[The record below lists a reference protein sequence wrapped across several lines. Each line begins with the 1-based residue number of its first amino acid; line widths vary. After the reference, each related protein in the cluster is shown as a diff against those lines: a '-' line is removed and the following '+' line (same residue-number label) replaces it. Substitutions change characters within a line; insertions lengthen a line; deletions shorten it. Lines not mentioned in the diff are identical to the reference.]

1 MGASSSPALRVVGD
15 ERGKGVEAVFRSFE
29 RVGGAFVMDLYE
41 VVLDVGPLVRRKAH
55 AEGLGVLLAA
65 LAHDEVLRGDER

>member
-1 MGASSSPALRVVGD
+1 
-15 ERGKGVEAVFRSFE
+15 
-29 RVGGAFVMDLYE
+29 MDLYE